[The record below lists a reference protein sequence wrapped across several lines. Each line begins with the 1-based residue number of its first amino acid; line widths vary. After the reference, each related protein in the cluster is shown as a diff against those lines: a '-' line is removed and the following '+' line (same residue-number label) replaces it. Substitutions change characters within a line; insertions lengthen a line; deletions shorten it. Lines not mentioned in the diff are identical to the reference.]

1 MTPHSPD
8 TAHEEHIISQ
18 RTVAEQ
24 YRTSSNL
31 EARIRLHER
40 FGTNRYR
47 WHRWVFDQFDLPR
60 PARVLEL
67 GCGIGKLW
75 LENSDRLPQ
84 DWDVTLSDFSEGM
97 LHKTRENLAG
107 SGHDFA
113 FRVIDARRIPFEPE
127 QFDAV
132 IANHMLYYVDDK
144 PRAFS
149 EMRRVLKRGGRL
161 YAATNGGKHMQELVN
176 LIEAF
181 DASIPFIE
189 RTIEGFTLENGAQQV
204 AEWFG
209 DVEVRR
215 YPDMLVVTDENALL
229 DYILSAS
236 SVFDLPG
243 PRKAELAKFVMEQFA
258 LRSGVFT
265 IAKDAGIIGG
275 KRI

>member
-1 MTPHSPD
+1 M
-8 TAHEEHIISQ
+8 ISQ
-18 RTVAEQ
+18 HTVTEQ

-40 FGTNRYR
+40 FSTNKYG
-47 WHRWVFDQFDLPR
+47 WHRWVFDQLELPR

-67 GCGIGKLW
+67 GCGVGKLW

-97 LHKTRENLAG
+97 LQKTRENLAG
-107 SGHDFA
+107 SGREFA
-113 FRVIDARRIPFEPE
+113 FRVIDAVRIPSEPE

-132 IANHMLYYVDDK
+132 VANHMLYYVDDK

-149 EMRRVLKRGGRL
+149 EMRRVLRRSGRV
-161 YAATNGGKHMQELVN
+161 YATTNGKKHMRELVD

-181 DASIPFIE
+181 DASIPFVE
-189 RTIEGFTLENGAQQV
+189 RTIASFVLENGAAQ
-204 AEWFG
+204 AAAWFG

-215 YPDMLVVTDENALL
+215 YPDTLAVTDENALL

-236 SVFDLPG
+236 TVFNLPG
-243 PRKAELAKFVMEQFA
+243 QRTADLAQFVKERFA
-258 LRSGVFT
+258 SQGGVFT
-265 IAKDAGIIGG
+265 ITKDAGIICGT
-275 KRI
+275 RI